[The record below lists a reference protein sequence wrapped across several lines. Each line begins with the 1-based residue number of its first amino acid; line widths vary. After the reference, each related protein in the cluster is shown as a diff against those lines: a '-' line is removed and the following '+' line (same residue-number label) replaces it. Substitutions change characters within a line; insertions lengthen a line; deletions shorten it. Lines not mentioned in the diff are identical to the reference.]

1 MLNLK
6 ALLNN
11 KKLINTSLM
20 VWGGVGFY
28 RGVNVY
34 LDDVENSNKWIKE
47 RNETNKKYSE
57 SLKKP
62 FQEEELYKPYVTIG
76 SLMGTCGA
84 VFYYNMF
91 LVPFTL
97 SYELYNLEKNIRK
110 IK

>member
-6 ALLNN
+6 SLLNN
-11 KKLINTSLM
+11 KKLINNGLK
-20 VWGGVGFY
+20 VWSAVGFY
-28 RGVNVY
+28 RGVRFY

-62 FQEEELYKPYVTIG
+62 FQEEQLYKPYITIG
-76 SLMGTCGA
+76 SLVGACGSI
-84 VFYYNMF
+84 FYYNMF
-91 LVPFTL
+91 LIPFTI